1 MTIEGMFLTVWLVS
15 SIFTLMIFA
24 LDERIKPDNVV
35 KTILFATIPVVN
47 TAFVFRTFLSW
58 FNDDK
63 ILSRF

>member
-35 KTILFATIPVVN
+35 KTILFAAIPVVN